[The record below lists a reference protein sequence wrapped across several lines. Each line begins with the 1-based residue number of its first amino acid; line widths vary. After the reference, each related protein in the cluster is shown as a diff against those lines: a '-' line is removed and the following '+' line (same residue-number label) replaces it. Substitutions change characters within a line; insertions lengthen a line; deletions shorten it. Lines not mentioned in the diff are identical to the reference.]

1 MSSIFRGGSR
11 SALRHF
17 SDGDRVMIEQRQLG
31 STGLYVARLALLG
44 MMSFGDASRRQW
56 VLDET
61 AAEPIVCRAARFGRL
76 Q

>member
-1 MSSIFRGGSR
+1 
-11 SALRHF
+11 
-17 SDGDRVMIEQRQLG
+17 MIEQRQLG
-31 STGLYVARLALLG
+31 STGLYVARLALG